1 MGYWI
6 NVLEAVD
13 RRTRMTTTG
22 AEIVTTFYVE
32 PASASPIV
40 VSCLLGSVTGN
51 TTSDTRVLPAA
62 DYEYPF
68 MHCVEAHKT
77 ATDRRAVASSPALL
91 LNNKNIGNSDTVSA
105 ITAALAN
112 PIIFDGPQ
120 S

>member
-40 VSCLLGSVTGN
+40 
-51 TTSDTRVLPAA
+51 
-62 DYEYPF
+62 
-68 MHCVEAHKT
+68 
-77 ATDRRAVASSPALL
+77 ASALRCF
-91 LNNKNIGNSDTVSA
+91 S
-105 ITAALAN
+105 
-112 PIIFDGPQ
+112 
-120 S
+120 